1 MNGTSNIYIFAYIAA
16 GFGIAVALIS
26 VSGMIRV
33 VSAGQAWIIERHG
46 RYHRTVRTGLTFL
59 IPFMDSIR
67 CKHMLKE
74 QCLEVN
80 CTVADCDGT
89 PLNIVCVVFFEIVD
103 PVAAT
108 YQTSNPVREVTNST
122 ASVVGRIIATGLYG
136 KWLDSRSDTG
146 AALLPPLTRAMK
158 PFGVGIVCLEIKSL
172 QLPDDVARALKNLA
186 LSSRAKLPDET

>member
-1 MNGTSNIYIFAYIAA
+1 MNGTSNIDIFAYIAA

-33 VSAGQAWIIERHG
+33 VSAGQAWVIERYG
-46 RYHRTVRTGLTFL
+46 SYHRTVRTGLTFL

-67 CKHMLKE
+67 CKHILKE

-80 CTVADCDGT
+80 CTAADCDGT
-89 PLNIVCVVFFEIVD
+89 PLDIVCVVFFEIVD

-122 ASVVGRIIATGLYG
+122 ASVVGRIIATGLYS
-136 KWLDSRSDTG
+136 KWLDSRNDTR

-158 PFGVGIVCLEIKSL
+158 PFGVGIVRLDIKSL
-172 QLPDDVARALKNLA
+172 QLPDDVARVLKDLA
-186 LSSRAKLPDET
+186 LSSRAKFPAET